1 MHILLIS
8 SILDQKA
15 GKSSLNQVTIGLKI
29 ITWNINFNESPILNT
44 YMHIWLISS
53 IQKQNIKHVNILQIR
68 FLKNNVK

>member
-8 SILDQKA
+8 SIQDQKA
-15 GKSSLNQVTIGLKI
+15 GNSNLNQMTISLKI

-53 IQKQNIKHVNILQIR
+53 IQKQNIKHVNILQIK

>member
-8 SILDQKA
+8 SIQDQKA
-15 GKSSLNQVTIGLKI
+15 GNSNLNQMTISLKI

-53 IQKQNIKHVNILQIR
+53 IQKQNIKHVNILQIK
-68 FLKNNVK
+68 FLKNHVR